1 MGNWIDVPVRDIIA
15 YFMNTLGRFTS
26 VAVHLARIMAL
37 LGIVWSAIQ
46 MALGTLQVRKF
57 VTDYFIKFVFFLL
70 IISLYPA
77 FTRGLK
83 TFAIKLGMKG
93 SGASVQTLTDALA
106 DYLRDLEKL
115 ENNLDAVIDTQETL
129 VNKYTQDLKNAGL
142 ESKGDLETQSIAD
155 NLLSAERELEK
166 LKKKKGKNR
175 NTKINAIR
183 SILVTDSGTNRAK
196 SYRMDLDMKTST
208 GKSLGYLSPD
218 AIARVSLLAGQI
230 IWENEW
236 AFDVVAQVQ
245 NKNVADMTPEER
257 EEFRTGSVDGTKK
270 IPFYKFPI
278 GAIWNITLVFI
289 CVIALYA
296 TTIACLIQ
304 YIMAII
310 EYFISTS
317 YCIVLVPLM
326 LFEGLSDLA
335 NKVLPMLLAQAVKL
349 SMITMAMMY
358 NAYQYLKIAMTM
370 TTTATAF
377 QWSDFFYVAFSS
389 LLIFSLTVNAPKWAV
404 TILTGQPQM
413 SMGEFVQTA
422 SAAVMGTRMA
432 SQAVNSGMAAA
443 QAGTQG
449 ALRQGANRFG
459 DAAAMIGSASRAIDD
474 GRGAFGAMSAAG
486 STLMSRTEKR
496 LGAKLNS
503 FVHGTSGRSGGRG
516 GGGGT
521 AAGGVSNR
529 MNAGDAHENER
540 LNKNSKEYVPGALD
554 AQGNGIKQAFAD
566 TAAMNYTDAK
576 YNDGHQYTGSMSF
589 MDYLQTQYNSAY
601 GIREAPSLGGRSSPE
616 NLPPPD
622 LARIPVSPRPPV
634 LTGGAAR
641 EFVPEAIRKRKPGT
655 VSNVSFTGDLSA
667 IRSANRRLPRFDTT
681 HNTDKTT

>member
-70 IISLYPA
+70 IISFYPA

-115 ENNLDAVIDTQETL
+115 ENNLDAVIDTQEKL

-142 ESKGDLETQSIAD
+142 GYKDELETQSIAN
-155 NLLSAERELEK
+155 NLLTAERELEK

-183 SILVTDSGTNRAK
+183 SILITDTGENRAK

-326 LFEGLSDLA
+326 LFEGLSDMA

-422 SAAVMGTRMA
+422 SAAIVGTRMA
-432 SQAVNSGMAAA
+432 SQAVSSGMAAA

-474 GRGAFGAMSAAG
+474 GRGALGAMSAAG

-503 FVHGTSGRSGGRG
+503 FVHGTGGRG
-516 GGGGT
+516 GGGAGGT
-521 AAGGVSNR
+521 ASGGVSNR
-529 MNAGDAHENER
+529 MNAGDAHQAER
-540 LNKNSKEYVPGALD
+540 MNDPKILSVPNAID
-554 AQGNGIKQAFAD
+554 ANGNAVSQKFAD
-566 TAAMNYTDAK
+566 TAAMNYADAK
-576 YNDGHQYTGSMSF
+576 YNDGNQYTGSMSF

-601 GIREAPSLGGRSSPE
+601 GIREAPSLGGYSSPE

-622 LARIPVSPRPPV
+622 NTRVPVSPRPPV
-634 LTGGAAR
+634 LTGGIAR
-641 EFVPEAIRKRKPGT
+641 ELVPEAIQKRKPGT

>member
-1 MGNWIDVPVRDIIA
+1 M
-15 YFMNTLGRFTS
+15 
-26 VAVHLARIMAL
+26 
-37 LGIVWSAIQ
+37 
-46 MALGTLQVRKF
+46 
-57 VTDYFIKFVFFLL
+57 
-70 IISLYPA
+70 
-77 FTRGLK
+77 
-83 TFAIKLGMKG
+83 
-93 SGASVQTLTDALA
+93 
-106 DYLRDLEKL
+106 
-115 ENNLDAVIDTQETL
+115 
-129 VNKYTQDLKNAGL
+129 
-142 ESKGDLETQSIAD
+142 
-155 NLLSAERELEK
+155 
-166 LKKKKGKNR
+166 
-175 NTKINAIR
+175 
-183 SILVTDSGTNRAK
+183 
-196 SYRMDLDMKTST
+196 
-208 GKSLGYLSPD
+208 
-218 AIARVSLLAGQI
+218 
-230 IWENEW
+230 WENEW
-236 AFDVVAQVQ
+236 AFDVVAQAQ
-245 NKNVADMTPEER
+245 KKNVADMTAEER

-289 CVIALYA
+289 CIIALYV
-296 TTIACLIQ
+296 TTAACLIQ

-326 LFEGLSDLA
+326 LFEGLNDMA
-335 NKVLPMLLAQAVKL
+335 NKVLPMLLAQALKL

-377 QWSDFFYVAFSS
+377 QWTDFFYVVFSS

-422 SAAVMGTRMA
+422 GAAVMGTRMT
-432 SQAVNSGMAAA
+432 SQAVSSGMAAA

-474 GRGAFGAMSAAG
+474 GRGALGAMSAAG

-529 MNAGDAHENER
+529 MNAGDAHQAER
-540 LNKNSKEYVPGALD
+540 MNDPKILSVPNAID
-554 AQGNGIKQAFAD
+554 ANGNAVSQKFAD
-566 TAAMNYTDAK
+566 TAAMNYADAK
-576 YNDGHQYTGSMSF
+576 YNDDHQYTGSMSF

-622 LARIPVSPRPPV
+622 HARIPVSPRPPV

-655 VSNVSFTGDLSA
+655 VSNVSFTGDLAA

>member
-15 YFMNTLGRFTS
+15 YFMNTLGRFTT
-26 VAVHLARIMAL
+26 VAVNLARITAL

-77 FTRGLK
+77 FTKGLK
-83 TFAIKLGMKG
+83 TFAIQLGMKG
-93 SGASVQTLTDALA
+93 SGASVSTLTQALA

-115 ENNLDAVIDTQETL
+115 EHNLDAVIDTQETL
-129 VNKYTQDLKNAGL
+129 VNKYKQDLKSAAYADK
-142 ESKGDLETQSIAD
+142 SDLEIQSIATD
-155 NLLSAERELEK
+155 LLNAERELEK
-166 LKKKKGKNR
+166 VKKKKGKNR
-175 NTKINAIR
+175 DKKINAIR
-183 SILVTDSGTNRAK
+183 SVLVTDSGKNRAN
-196 SYRMDLDMKTST
+196 SYKMDLDMKTST

-218 AIARVSLLAGQI
+218 AVARISLLAGQI

-236 AFDVVAQVQ
+236 AFDVVA
-245 NKNVADMTPEER
+245 NVEHENIADMTPEEK
-257 EEFRTGSVDGTKK
+257 EEFRTSSVDGSKK

-289 CVIALYA
+289 CVIALYL

-326 LFEGLSDLA
+326 LFEGLNDLA

-358 NAYQYLKIAMTM
+358 NVYQYLKIAMTM

-377 QWSDFFYVAFSS
+377 QWADFFYVVFTS

-422 SAAVMGTRMA
+422 GAVIMGTRMT
-432 SQAVNSGMAAA
+432 SQAVNSGMAMAK
-443 QAGTQG
+443 AGTQG

-459 DAAAMIGSASRAIDD
+459 DAAAMIGSATRAFDD

-486 STLMSRTEKR
+486 STLMSRTGKR
-496 LGAKLNS
+496 IGANFNS
-503 FVHGTSGRSGGRG
+503 FVHGTGGRG
-516 GGGGT
+516 HGGGGT
-521 AAGGVSNR
+521 APGGVSNR
-529 MNAGDAHENER
+529 LNAGDAHENER
-540 LNKNSKEYVPGALD
+540 LNQCSKDYVPDALD
-554 AQGNGIKQAFAD
+554 ANGNAVSQKFSD
-566 TAAMNYTDAK
+566 TAAMNYADAK
-576 YNDGHQYTGSMSF
+576 YNDDHQYTGSMSF
-589 MDYLQTQYNSAY
+589 RDYLRTQYNSAY
-601 GIREAPSLGGRSSPE
+601 GRKEERDPRLSDPDYV
-616 NLPPPD
+616 PP
-622 LARIPVSPRPPV
+622 AR
-634 LTGGAAR
+634 TT
-641 EFVPEAIRKRKPGT
+641 RKPGT
-655 VSNVSFTGDLSA
+655 VSNVRFTGDPA
-667 IRSANRRLPRFDTT
+667 ILEKARARAKADEERRNKSDTPT
-681 HNTDKTT
+681 